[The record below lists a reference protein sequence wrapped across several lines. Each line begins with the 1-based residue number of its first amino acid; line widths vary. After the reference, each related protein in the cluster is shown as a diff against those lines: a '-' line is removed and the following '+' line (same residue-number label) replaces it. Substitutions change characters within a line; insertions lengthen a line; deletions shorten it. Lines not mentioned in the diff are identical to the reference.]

1 MYTPDRWL
9 VVKIETE
16 EKPIYKVFATWA
28 SSYLSGQ
35 SWQMNSGIVSVT
47 EDERFYYFNGV
58 SGSIYKC
65 HKETYGSFSY
75 GASVLSNF
83 MEKLEGKMVT
93 MPEETNWLELE
104 YD

>member
-16 EKPIYKVFATWA
+16 EKPLYKVFATWG

-47 EDERFYYFNGV
+47 EDDHFYYFNGV

-93 MPEETNWLELE
+93 MPEETNWMELSYE
-104 YD
+104 